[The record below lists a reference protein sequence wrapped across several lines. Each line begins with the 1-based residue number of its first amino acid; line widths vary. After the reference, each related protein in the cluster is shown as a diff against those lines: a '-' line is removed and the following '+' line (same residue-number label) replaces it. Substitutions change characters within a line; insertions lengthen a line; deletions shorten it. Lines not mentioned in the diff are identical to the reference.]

1 MWGQLVNAMQDA
13 AASRTLDQMHKDRAG
28 YTGEVA
34 NAVRRYIEN
43 LGLTLISAALVRVD
57 QGSFAHLDEN
67 NAFNSEGIRK
77 LASLVAENRKERV
90 RIETE
95 SEIAVRESRLVQAQ
109 RRLDIERADREA
121 EIAQREHLAR
131 LAAQAEALSAETRAE
146 AARKTE
152 TADLEKARD
161 ISAGL
166 AVVFGMMRV
175 INLAHGEFMMLGG
188 YATITA
194 VNLGV
199 NVFVAMLIVAPV
211 IVGLIGLVVERL
223 VIRRLYGRL
232 VDTMLA
238 TWGLSLFFI
247 GGVIAAVA
255 MLALP
260 LLLGGTY
267 TLTVLVIYGML
278 GLSLGLVWGFGGIL
292 CFGQAVFFGLGAYS
306 YAICAVNAGESTLPM
321 IAAVLVPSA
330 FAAVLGV
337 MMFYGRLGDVYL
349 AIITLVVT
357 LLLHRFM
364 NSTAG
369 PEYVIGE
376 ARLGG
381 FNGIPGFQ
389 TLNIPGNP
397 DAYVWGDDLYY
408 VCFVALVVVYGL
420 VTWLLRSSFGRI
432 AVGIRENET
441 RMSLMGYDV
450 QARKTVLF
458 TIGAAIAGLAGALFA
473 NWGEIVTPRL
483 FSLGQSAEII
493 IWCIVGGLGTRMGPI
508 LGAAGLGYLKFMLDQ
523 QSVVDN
529 TLITGLIL
537 VLFVLFLPRGIV
549 PAIVDLWKAS
559 IVRRARRR
567 PWRRR
572 PLRAHG

>member
-1 MWGQLVNAMQDA
+1 M
-13 AASRTLDQMHKDRAG
+13 RAPWF
-28 YTGEVA
+28 
-34 NAVRRYIEN
+34 R
-43 LGLTLISAALVRVD
+43 
-57 QGSFAHLDEN
+57 
-67 NAFNSEGIRK
+67 
-77 LASLVAENRKERV
+77 
-90 RIETE
+90 
-95 SEIAVRESRLVQAQ
+95 
-109 RRLDIERADREA
+109 
-121 EIAQREHLAR
+121 
-131 LAAQAEALSAETRAE
+131 
-146 AARKTE
+146 E
-152 TADLEKARD
+152 TALT
-161 ISAGL
+161 
-166 AVVFGMMRV
+166 V
-175 INLAHGEFMMLGG
+175 
-188 YATITA
+188 
-194 VNLGV
+194 
-199 NVFVAMLIVAPV
+199 
-211 IVGLIGLVVERL
+211 
-223 VIRRLYGRL
+223 
-232 VDTMLA
+232 
-238 TWGLSLFFI
+238 
-247 GGVIAAVA
+247 VIAAVA

-292 CFGQAVFFGLGAYS
+292 CFGQAAFFGLGAYS

-330 FAAVLGV
+330 FAAVLGA

-357 LLLHRFM
+357 LILYRFM

-369 PEYVIGE
+369 PEYVIGK

-493 IWCIVGGLGTRMGPI
+493 IWCIVGGRGTRMGPI
-508 LGAAGLGYLKFMLDQ
+508 LGAAGLGYLKFLLGQ

-549 PAIVDLWKAS
+549 PAIVDLWKAG
-559 IVRRARRR
+559 IGRRARRR
-567 PWRRR
+567 PPRRR